1 MKRALEY
8 QKVADGEKMKWLK
21 DRKIAPANIR
31 RWIEKA
37 SEWEKLTKREL
48 TKSHSKATK
57 GKGLFPEMEKKVHQK
72 FLDRRS
78 CGWRVSYN

>member
-1 MKRALEY
+1 MVEG
-8 QKVADGEKMKWLK
+8 Q
-21 DRKIAPANIR
+21 KIAPANIS
-31 RWIEKA
+31 RWIGKIP
-37 SEWEKLTKREL
+37 EWEKLTKQEL
-48 TKSHSKATK
+48 NKSHSSATK